1 MPVTKPVE
9 EFTVATKLLLLL
21 QLPPPV
27 PLLVRVVTEPAH
39 IAVEPLIVPASGT
52 ALMVI
57 LADEA
62 LLPHVLL
69 TV

>member
-1 MPVTKPVE
+1 MTPVE

-21 QLPPPV
+21 HDPPPV
-27 PLLVRVVTEPAH
+27 PLLVSVVVEPAQT
-39 IAVEPLIVPASGT
+39 ADKPLTVPAFGS

-57 LADEA
+57 LADDTA
-62 LLPHVLL
+62 LPQVLL